1 MRNMHETGKKE
12 SRHAGLRKGDI
23 MMQKVV
29 LGVIWLL
36 AAGICLLFAASAVAD
51 VLFERRVEEER
62 KILLAGMPE
71 TMAVVGMEDLKDLP
85 DPVRQWLAQ
94 SGVVDARRARSAIL
108 KQSGEMRLEKDKAWM
123 PYRAEQVF
131 TTYDPGFIWKVRVK
145 AAPGVTIT
153 GRDKYEDGRGSMKIK
168 ILSLFTVADA
178 QGPEID
184 QGTLLRYL
192 AETVWI
198 PSAALSEYIRW
209 EPLGDKSARAVMTCG
224 GVEASGVFEFNE
236 AGEVSRF
243 TAMRYAE
250 KDGSYSLQ
258 EWVVTL
264 DAHEWMDGFK
274 IPGQAVVTWNYKEGP
289 FEWDRLTVEEAHYDR
304 GL

>member
-1 MRNMHETGKKE
+1 
-12 SRHAGLRKGDI
+12 
-23 MMQKVV
+23 MMQKVF
-29 LGVIWLL
+29 LGVLL
-36 AAGICLLFAASAVAD
+36 IVASAACLVFVFSAVAD
-51 VLFERRVEEER
+51 VLFERQVEAEKVRLME
-62 KILLAGMPE
+62 GVPE
-71 TMAVVGMEDLKDLP
+71 SLSVVRMDDLKDLP

-94 SGVVDARRARSAIL
+94 SGVVDARRARSAVL
-108 KQSGEMRLEKDKAWM
+108 KQTGQMRLEKDKAWM

-153 GRDKYEDGRGSMKIK
+153 GRDKYEGGKGSMKIK
-168 ILSLFTVADA
+168 ILSLFSVADA

-209 EPLGDKSARAVMTCG
+209 EPVGDKSARAVMTCG
-224 GVEASGVFEFNE
+224 GVEASGVFRFNE

-250 KDGSYSLQ
+250 KNGSYSLQ
-258 EWVVTL
+258 EWMVTL
-264 DAHEWMDGFK
+264 DAYEWMDGFK

-289 FEWDRLTVEEAHYDR
+289 FEWDRVTVEEAHYDR